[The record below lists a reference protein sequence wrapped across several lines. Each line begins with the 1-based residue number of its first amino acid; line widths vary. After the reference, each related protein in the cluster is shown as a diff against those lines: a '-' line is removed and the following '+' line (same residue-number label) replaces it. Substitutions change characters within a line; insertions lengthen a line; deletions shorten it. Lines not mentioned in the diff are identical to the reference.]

1 MAEPGTPA
9 PRHRGRAVALL
20 GTAQIL
26 AWASS
31 QYLPAVLA
39 APMARSLGLG
49 EPTVFAAFSV
59 ALGVAALAGPWA
71 GRAID
76 RLGGR
81 PVLMASNL
89 VFALGLAVLGLAA
102 DAWMLF
108 AGWMLLGLGMGCG
121 LYEAAFSTL
130 VRLYGPQARNAITG
144 VTLFGG
150 FASTVGWPL
159 SAWMAAHWGW
169 REACFAWAALHLLLG
184 LPLNAWLPRAAS
196 TAPPPRPAGDA
207 TTAAPSAPEPPVA
220 VAQPQLALVLLGL
233 TFACTSFVTTAMATH
248 LPGLLQASGVSLA
261 TAVALGA
268 LVGPAQVV
276 GRLLELGV
284 LRRLHALLTA
294 RLAALAHPLGAAAL
308 LLAGGA
314 AAAPFA
320 LLHGVGNGMLT
331 IAKGT
336 LPLLLFGA
344 HGYGARQGWL
354 MLPARVVQALSPF
367 LFGLALQRLG
377 SAALMLSLALS
388 LAAFVALLLLRAPA
402 AAGNAPR
409 PAGGQGASAA
419 QRP

>member
-1 MAEPGTPA
+1 MAEPGAPA
-9 PRHRGRAVALL
+9 PPHRGRAVALL

-49 EPTVFAAFSV
+49 EPTVFAAFSM
-59 ALGVAALAGPWA
+59 ALGVSALTGPWA

-81 PVLMASNL
+81 PVLMASNV

-102 DAWMLF
+102 NAWILF
-108 AGWMLLGLGMGCG
+108 AGWMLLGVGMGCG
-121 LYEAAFSTL
+121 LYEAAFSAL
-130 VRLYGPQARNAITG
+130 VRLYGPRARNAITG

-184 LPLNAWLPRAAS
+184 LPLNAWLPRAA
-196 TAPPPRPAGDA
+196 TAAPPPWSSGDTA
-207 TTAAPSAPEPPVA
+207 AAPSASQPPVA
-220 VAQPQLALVLLGL
+220 VAQPRLALVLLAL
-233 TFACTSFVTTAMATH
+233 SFACTSFVTTAMATH
-248 LPGLLQASGVSLA
+248 LPGVLQAAGVSLA

-268 LVGPAQVV
+268 LVGPAQVA

-308 LLAGGA
+308 LLAGGT

-377 SAALMLSLALS
+377 SAALGLSLALS
-388 LAAFVALLLLRAPA
+388 LAAFGALMLLRAPA
-402 AAGNAPR
+402 AAEGAVGR
-409 PAGGQGASAA
+409 AGSG
-419 QRP
+419 

>member
-1 MAEPGTPA
+1 M
-9 PRHRGRAVALL
+9 ALL

-59 ALGVAALAGPWA
+59 ALGVSALAGPWA

-89 VFALGLAVLGLAA
+89 VFALGLAVLGLAS
-102 DAWMLF
+102 DAWVLF

-159 SAWMAAHWGW
+159 SAWMATHWGW

-184 LPLNAWLPRAAS
+184 LPLNAWLPRAATVAPPPRS
-196 TAPPPRPAGDA
+196 SGEATAPPPPALQ
-207 TTAAPSAPEPPVA
+207 PPVA
-220 VAQPQLALVLLGL
+220 VAQPRLALVLLAL
-233 TFACTSFVTTAMATH
+233 TFACTSFVTTAMAAH
-248 LPGLLQASGVSLA
+248 LPGVLQAGGVSLA

-268 LVGPAQVV
+268 LVGPAQVA

-308 LLAGGA
+308 LLAGGT

-377 SAALMLSLALS
+377 SAALGLSLALS
-388 LAAFVALLLLRAPA
+388 LAAFGALLLLRAPA
-402 AAGNAPR
+402 AAGEASR
-409 PAGGQGASAA
+409 PAGRQGASGAR
-419 QRP
+419 QP

>member
-1 MAEPGTPA
+1 M
-9 PRHRGRAVALL
+9 ALL

-59 ALGVAALAGPWA
+59 ALGVAALTGPWA

-81 PVLMASNL
+81 PVLMASNG
-89 VFALGLAVLGLAA
+89 VFALGLAVLGLSTN
-102 DAWMLF
+102 AWMLF
-108 AGWMLLGLGMGCG
+108 AGWMLLGLGMGTG

-184 LPLNAWLPRAAS
+184 LPLNAWLPRAAAAAPPTRPS
-196 TAPPPRPAGDA
+196 GDAAAPPP
-207 TTAAPSAPEPPVA
+207 APEPPVA
-220 VAQPQLALVLLGL
+220 VPQPRLALVLLAI
-233 TFACTSFVTTAMATH
+233 TFACTSFVTTAMAAH
-248 LPGLLQASGVSLA
+248 LPGLLQAAGVSLA

-268 LVGPAQVV
+268 LVGPAQVA

-331 IAKGT
+331 ITKGT

-402 AAGNAPR
+402 AAGDAPR
-409 PAGGQGASAA
+409 PADRQGAPGTH
-419 QRP
+419 QP